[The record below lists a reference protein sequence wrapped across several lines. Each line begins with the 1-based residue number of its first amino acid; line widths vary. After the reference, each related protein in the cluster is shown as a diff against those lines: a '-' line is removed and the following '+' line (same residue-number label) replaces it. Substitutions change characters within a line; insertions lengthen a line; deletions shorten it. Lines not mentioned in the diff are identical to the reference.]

1 MKKTKRG
8 PLRFLVIARTAPG
21 RHPHPME
28 VAVHLAGA
36 ASRVSISVGPH
47 AVNAGGQVPISA
59 VLDESRTGLSPYW
72 AEQFDEADL
81 HWVVPYLVRLQA
93 GEDVA
98 DEIVAAY
105 TARHGEAPAKMF
117 QDRYGV

>member
-1 MKKTKRG
+1 MKKTQRQ

-28 VAVHLAGA
+28 VAVHPAGA

-47 AVNAGGQVPISA
+47 PVNAGGQVTLSA
-59 VLDESRTGLSPYW
+59 VLDGSRTGLDPLW
-72 AEQFDEADL
+72 EKDFDAAEL
-81 HWVVPYLVRLQA
+81 HWAVPYLVRLQA
-93 GEDVA
+93 GEDTT

-105 TARHGEAPAKMF
+105 TARHGTAPATIF
-117 QDRYGV
+117 QARYGV

>member
-1 MKKTKRG
+1 MKKTKRR

-28 VAVHLAGA
+28 VALHPAGA

-47 AVNAGGQVPISA
+47 PVNAGGQVALSQ
-59 VLDESRTGLSPYW
+59 VLDESLAGLSPSW
-72 AEQFDEADL
+72 TEEFDEADL

-93 GEDVA
+93 GEDTT

-105 TARHGEAPAKMF
+105 TARHGKPPATMS

>member
-1 MKKTKRG
+1 MKKTKRQ

-28 VAVHLAGA
+28 VAVHPAGS
-36 ASRVSISVGPH
+36 ASRFSISLGAHP
-47 AVNAGGQVPISA
+47 VNAGGQVALSA
-59 VLDESRTGLSPYW
+59 VLDESRTGLNPVW
-72 AEQFDEADL
+72 EKEFEAAEL

-93 GEDVA
+93 GEDTP

-105 TARHGEAPAKMF
+105 TARHDKAPATIF
-117 QDRYGV
+117 QDRHGV